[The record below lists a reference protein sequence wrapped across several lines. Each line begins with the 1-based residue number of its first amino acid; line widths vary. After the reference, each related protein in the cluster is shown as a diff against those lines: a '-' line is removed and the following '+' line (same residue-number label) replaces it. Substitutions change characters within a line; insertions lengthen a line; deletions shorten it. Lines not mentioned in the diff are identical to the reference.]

1 MSMKP
6 STILK
11 KLTILAGF
19 LSIAAVTA
27 PVQASGSYISCSMD
41 YKLSGWSFVVR
52 HYDGSGNVTC
62 SNGQRAQVKL
72 RSRGVGFTIG
82 KSDLDGTGYFSELKD
97 ISEIYGAFVALEGHV
112 GVIRSG
118 HGQVMTRGVV
128 SLVISG
134 TGRGFDIG
142 VTLGGL
148 DISPL
153 DQ

>member
-1 MSMKP
+1 MKP
-6 STILK
+6 SAILK
-11 KLTILAGF
+11 NSAVVAGLLGIVTI
-19 LSIAAVTA
+19 TA
-27 PVQASGSYISCSMD
+27 PAQASDQFISCSMY

-52 HYDGSGNVTC
+52 QYDGSGNVTC

-82 KSDLDGTGYFSELKD
+82 KSDLEGTGYFSELKD
-97 ISEIYGAFVALEGHV
+97 ISEIYGAFVALEGHA

-118 HGQVMTRGVV
+118 HGQIMTRGVV
-128 SLVISG
+128 SLAISG

-153 DQ
+153 NQ